1 MTKLTIFWGDKSDKT
16 FYWYVDK
23 PQEIT
28 SRAIPLL
35 DEHEILKAD
44 LACLADIALHAQ
56 VELVLSLN
64 DVHFNQVELPN
75 KAQRHLRKAVPFLL
89 EEQLAESVD
98 DVFIAV
104 GERNKSGQTPV
115 RAIDLD
121 YMNEINDAFKE
132 AEISLKKVSIDLDN
146 VELDSDAVSVILVG
160 EQVLFVDQEN
170 VRWGCNRLDF
180 SWLVQKHLSNEDDE
194 ELPVA
199 IPLNV
204 VVNNSQDFQQFEQS
218 LPAGRFAA
226 NEVLVDSTYQHL
238 AESKEES
245 INLLQGEFEPKVEN
259 SPLRKLITKAAVIFA
274 IVFTVNLVYQ
284 GSTIFTLSA
293 QADSLEDHK
302 EVLWKQIFP
311 RRKMPKNANRQ
322 IKSRIKALSGGKGDD
337 AFLIMLESVTE
348 KITDLSKLYP
358 TNISYDASR
367 NELRLDLI
375 GNEYETLNA
384 YRDTLT
390 NAGFQVDMNSATQ
403 RGEGYSSRF
412 IVKK

>member
-1 MTKLTIFWGDKSDKT
+1 MTKLTIFWGERSDST

-28 SRAIPLL
+28 SKAIPLL
-35 DEHEILKAD
+35 EEHEILKAD
-44 LACLADIALHAQ
+44 LACLADIAMHSQ
-56 VELVLSLN
+56 VELVLPFN

-115 RAIDLD
+115 RAIELE
-121 YMNEINDAFKE
+121 YMNEIDAAFKE
-132 AEISLKKVSIDLDN
+132 AEISLKKISIDLDN
-146 VELDSDAVSVILVG
+146 VDLNAEAATVVLIG

-170 VRWGCNRLDF
+170 SRWGCNKLDF
-180 SWLVQKHLSNEDDE
+180 PWLIQKHLINDDE
-194 ELPVA
+194 EDLPVA

-204 VVNNSQDFQQFEQS
+204 VAKEALDFQLFEQS

-226 NEVLVDSTYQHL
+226 NEVLIDSAYQYL
-238 AESKEES
+238 AETKEES
-245 INLLQGEFEPKVEN
+245 INLLQGDFEPKVEN
-259 SPLRKLITKAAVIFA
+259 SPLRRLITKAAVIFA
-274 IVFTVNLVYQ
+274 IVFTANLLYQ
-284 GSTIFTLSA
+284 GSMVFTLSA
-293 QADSLEDHK
+293 QAENLDSHK

-322 IKSRIKALSGGKGDD
+322 IRSRIKALSGGKGDD
-337 AFLIMLESVTE
+337 AFLVMLESVTE

-390 NAGFQVDMNSATQ
+390 QAGFQVDMNSATE